1 MTTIRRLL
9 NRCPVLHS
17 ALSIT
22 ERASDPVLLPPPS
35 LALSAA
41 HGARRLD
48 IEWIESERQAFAI
61 CFRKGEVLLD

>member
-1 MTTIRRLL
+1 MRRPL
-9 NRCPVLHS
+9 NRCPVLLS

-41 HGARRLD
+41 RGARRLE
-48 IEWIESERQAFAI
+48 IAWTESEREAFAI